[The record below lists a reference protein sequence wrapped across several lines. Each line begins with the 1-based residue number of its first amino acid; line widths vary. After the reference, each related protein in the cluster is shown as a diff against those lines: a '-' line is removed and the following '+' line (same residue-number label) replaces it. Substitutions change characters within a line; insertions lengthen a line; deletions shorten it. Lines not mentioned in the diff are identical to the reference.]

1 MEEVVQPI
9 AGLDRCPAELPP
21 ELAAF
26 VEGFG
31 KAWAASALRPRPSDA
46 ALGHW
51 AKLIDAWATASDL
64 PLFVRKHANNRGSVV
79 AHPSGRSLVPTDNSP
94 AHWVYVLASSGEC
107 PTLDDIRSMLA
118 RDSIPVVMI
127 QKGVEKPVARYHC
140 FLRKEFNVNEFGW
153 KLAHVK
159 PVGLNNRASLAD
171 LPIERLQNHF
181 RTFMSP
187 ANMFVVPSAWSG
199 LAEVESVINAV
210 AAHSN
215 AVIGG

>member
-1 MEEVVQPI
+1 MEEVVQPT
-9 AGLDRCPAELPP
+9 ARLNRCPVDLPP

-46 ALGHW
+46 ALSHW
-51 AKLIDAWATASDL
+51 AKLIDAWAAAGDL

-94 AHWVYVLASSGEC
+94 AHWAYVLASSGQC

-127 QKGVEKPVARYHC
+127 QKGVEKPLARYHC

>member
-1 MEEVVQPI
+1 MP
-9 AGLDRCPAELPP
+9 GLNRCPGELPP

-31 KAWAASALRPRPSDA
+31 KAWAASALRPRPNDA
-46 ALGHW
+46 ALSHW
-51 AKLIDAWATASDL
+51 AKLVEAWATAGDM

-94 AHWVYVLASSGEC
+94 AHWAYVLASSGEC

-118 RDSIPVVMI
+118 SDSIPVVMI
-127 QKGVEKPVARYHC
+127 QKGVEKPLARYHC

-159 PVGLNNRASLAD
+159 PVGLNNRTALAD
-171 LPIERLQNHF
+171 LPIERLQDHF
-181 RTFMSP
+181 RLFMSP

-210 AAHSN
+210 ASHSN
-215 AVIGG
+215 AIVGG

>member
-9 AGLDRCPAELPP
+9 AGLNRCPAELPP

-31 KAWAASALRPRPSDA
+31 KAWAASALRPRPRDA
-46 ALGHW
+46 ALEHW
-51 AKLIDAWATASDL
+51 AKLIEAWAAAGDL

-79 AHPSGRSLVPTDNSP
+79 AHPSGRSLVPADNSP
-94 AHWVYVLASSGEC
+94 AHWAYVLASSGQC

-118 RDSIPVVMI
+118 GDSIPVVMI
-127 QKGVEKPVARYHC
+127 QKGVEKPLARYHC

-159 PVGLNNRASLAD
+159 PVGLNNRTPLAD

-215 AVIGG
+215 AVVGG